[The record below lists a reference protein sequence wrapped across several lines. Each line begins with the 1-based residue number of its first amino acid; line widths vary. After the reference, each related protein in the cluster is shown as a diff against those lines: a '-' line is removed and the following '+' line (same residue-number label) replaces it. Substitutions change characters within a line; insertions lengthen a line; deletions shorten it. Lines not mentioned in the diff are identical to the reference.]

1 LSPLGHLQTIR
12 RRLSEESG
20 GDLARYAEMQRE
32 ASLRCPG
39 RHVDRP
45 LRPQK
50 TPQSRPEPTTPEP
63 TEKSRLPEV
72 AVAA

>member
-1 LSPLGHLQTIR
+1 MDPLEHLQTIR

-20 GDLARYAEMQRE
+20 GDLSRYADMLRE

-45 LRPQK
+45 PRPQRML
-50 TPQSRPEPTTPEP
+50 QSRPEPTTPEP